1 MCRPL
6 ASTIT
11 AGGLHKIS
19 SILIYSSN
27 DLCRMLNVS
36 SQDVEILILAASNV
50 VIPDVATVRDW
61 HMREIK
67 LHHRGQ
73 LNTSMLEGLIYC
85 VRSLVMG
92 LSCDGL
98 TACRWSTGSWS
109 DRVVRS

>member
-1 MCRPL
+1 MCT
-6 ASTIT
+6 SDIT
-11 AGGLHKIS
+11 VGGLHKIS

-36 SQDVEILILAASNV
+36 SQDVEILISATSSV
-50 VIPDVATVRDW
+50 VIPSVATVHDL

-73 LNTSMLEGLIYC
+73 LNTSILEGLIYC
-85 VRSLVMG
+85 IRSLVMG

-98 TACRWSTGSWS
+98 TAC
-109 DRVVRS
+109 